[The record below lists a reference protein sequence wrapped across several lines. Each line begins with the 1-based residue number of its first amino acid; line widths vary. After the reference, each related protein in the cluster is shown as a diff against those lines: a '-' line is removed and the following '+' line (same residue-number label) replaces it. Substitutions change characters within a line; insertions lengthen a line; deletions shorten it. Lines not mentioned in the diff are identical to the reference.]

1 VVIAKDKGGGT
12 PPGGT
17 CPVLDPDCQGIYCD
31 ASYCTGNKEGATCVS
46 KQICEFNLSGYA
58 KDSEQC
64 KYADVWKNTSNGYR
78 CVFTDKSCQRYKDS
92 KKYGLCDE
100 HSDCVSCPK
109 DKPYYPSTKCN
120 YTTKQCK
127 TVYECGKNECTD
139 FNSCCNK
146 QTDSNGKKMTYPYY
160 GCTNVITKDK
170 YGQRDSVAICDR
182 INNCG
187 VSNCN
192 PLLEDQLHEC
202 NNFYGCNAA
211 TGQCFL
217 DKTSKNVL

>member
-1 VVIAKDKGGGT
+1 
-12 PPGGT
+12 
-17 CPVLDPDCQGIYCD
+17 
-31 ASYCTGNKEGATCVS
+31 
-46 KQICEFNLSGYA
+46 
-58 KDSEQC
+58 
-64 KYADVWKNTSNGYR
+64 
-78 CVFTDKSCQRYKDS
+78 VFSDKSCQRYKDS
-92 KKYGLCDE
+92 KQYGLCDE

-109 DKPYYPSTKCN
+109 DKPYYPSTKCD
-120 YTTKQCK
+120 YTSKQCK

-139 FNSCCNK
+139 FNSCCGK
-146 QTDSNGKKMTYPYY
+146 KTDANGKKMTYPYY

-170 YGQRDSVAICDR
+170 YGQRDSTALCKR
-182 INNCG
+182 IDGCG

-202 NNFYGCNAA
+202 NNFYGCNTA